1 MQLDT
6 KWTQQESRNA
16 GSESRRSLVN
26 GRSSFGEPQGIL
38 AGLWAIRK
46 LRFARYLEEATFDN
60 DFISIGSF
68 SLSMPPRQCVSE
80 SSIVGTDRPASSRCD
95 AQLP

>member
-1 MQLDT
+1 MLERSRATLLLTPLQFLN
-6 KWTQQESRNA
+6 QEL
-16 GSESRRSLVN
+16 RRI
-26 GRSSFGEPQGIL
+26 RSSFSVL
-38 AGLWAIRK
+38 SAIRK
-46 LRFARYLEEATFDN
+46 LGFARYLEEATFDN

-80 SSIVGTDRPASSRCD
+80 SSIVGIDWPASSRGD